1 MWILKEIHAL
11 VGGREKVKIVGLT
24 GCRLAM
30 LLGEERLRNTLMM
43 ETRAYHILFDS
54 RLRTRKGGER
64 VSQDV
69 KMVGS

>member
-11 VGGREKVKIVGLT
+11 VGSREKVKIVGLT
-24 GCRLAM
+24 RCRLAM
-30 LLGEERLRNTLMM
+30 LLGEERRRNTLMM

-54 RLRTRKGGER
+54 RLRTRKGGKW